1 MRRLITLLPIVI
13 VVTAFA
19 ACSGGQPLHV
29 SSIQLGRSVNADH
42 TVSSPTTT
50 FMPDD
55 SIYLSVLTGGVGSG
69 TLSVRWKYDGR
80 VIDEPKKDV
89 SFRIEGVTEFRLQS
103 PGGFPPGNYSAEVLL
118 NGQSAGTREFTV
130 GKQR

>member
-1 MRRLITLLPIVI
+1 
-13 VVTAFA
+13 
-19 ACSGGQPLHV
+19 
-29 SSIQLGRSVNADH
+29 
-42 TVSSPTTT
+42 
-50 FMPDD
+50 
-55 SIYLSVLTGGVGSG
+55 
-69 TLSVRWKYDGR
+69 VRWKYEGR